1 MPAQPQIPA
10 WARELGATPEGL
22 AAFRNRRRRG
32 GMIGAPGGVRP
43 APAPLPGPLP
53 PMPGG
58 GGPVPGG
65 GGGMPVG
72 GGAGSVTAPSRPPS
86 DAMIQSGIDSG
97 AMSVKDAVAALDA
110 RKAGVAMPPPVKP
123 PMPTKPDGTVTP
135 PTWDPTGGKGTGAP
149 TLPPNPDDGTVTP
162 PIWVDPTGQKPTG
175 GGVEAPAP
183 ELPPVMTPPPAPPP
197 ERMAA
202 FDFSPFEGQANYHQD
217 PRFQQGWDQVFS
229 ALGGMD
235 PETRARAEEAMAGM
249 GQIEA
254 GGARGMNAW
263 IQAINRARGFE
274 DQDPAATEAGTLPP
288 GTNPPPPGAG
298 GTTPL
303 PGSGEQPVD
312 LSGAE
317 ATYDEIIGQGGNPIF
332 NPRFS
337 GGSLGKGGFHHQGP
351 RQGRQDMAAL
361 EAAGLGG
368 RRNPMLAPPPEAMA
382 EALGEAGM
390 RRGGRRPRPGT
401 NPRPTL
407 PNERGQGRPR
417 RRGGPVAV
425 IPDESRQVPPRRR
438 PQGPRNPRAGGY

>member
-58 GGPVPGG
+58 GGPIPGG

-274 DQDPAATEAGTLPP
+274 DQDPAATEAGTMPT
-288 GTNPPPPGAG
+288 GTNPRDVPPLGTTEKTGGVLGSSSLAG
-298 GTTPL
+298 GMADVP
-303 PGSGEQPVD
+303 
-312 LSGAE
+312 
-317 ATYDEIIGQGGNPIF
+317 AT
-332 NPRFS
+332 
-337 GGSLGKGGFHHQGP
+337 L
-351 RQGRQDMAAL
+351 
-361 EAAGLGG
+361 AGT
-368 RRNPMLAPPPEAMA
+368 NPMLAPPPEAMA
-382 EALGEAGM
+382 EALGEAGI

-407 PNERGQGRPR
+407 PNESGQRPGRG
-417 RRGGPVAV
+417 RRGEPYFDKLREMGASRADIQNARANTTKGQRKSILGTLNSLNGGKALVA
-425 IPDESRQVPPRRR
+425 DESRQVPPRRR
-438 PQGPRNPRAGGY
+438 APTGTKNPRSGGY